1 MLGSLICSFISISF
15 LADMYMFIYFN
26 KPGIRFTSQIH
37 PICFSFSKTRKS
49 RRILFTS
56 FFDFLN
62 CFGIF
67 FYLIRMVRWVHPII
81 YHLLILQYYIYIY
94 YNFKAYSMYALFS
107 PETFH
112 RFCLRASISAI

>member
-15 LADMYMFIYFN
+15 LADMYIFIYFN
-26 KPGIRFTSQIH
+26 KRGIRFTSQIH
-37 PICFSFSKTRKS
+37 PI
-49 RRILFTS
+49 LFHS
-56 FFDFLN
+56 VRQENLGGSYLPVFMISSIVLGF
-62 CFGIF
+62 F